1 MNNKL
6 TTCKLGQVLNRFM
19 VWFETHSSCILTR
32 GITLSSLSGTAI
44 AFQEFFAEL
53 FLPRGE
59 QWIKAYNAAL
69 LKILQFDLHYYSQ
82 EPQEG
87 LDLDLL
93 VPDYSQQVLEH
104 SRLIWTPYLLQ
115 NLYLCNICICVI
127 FVIVQYLYF
136 YIIYI
141 CAIFVFVVTHVG
153 THSSTFHLWAEAED
167 MLCVQS
173 SSKDRNI
180 PKGWLA
186 ISICYKK
193 KNNKIIWDECSTG
206 YHTIILGL

>member
-1 MNNKL
+1 MNKKF

-59 QWIKAYNAAL
+59 QWIKAYKRCAFKNIAIWLTL
-69 LKILQFDLHYYSQ
+69 LFSGASRGTWPWSSSAWLQPAGIGAFKI
-82 EPQEG
+82 
-87 LDLDLL
+87 
-93 VPDYSQQVLEH
+93 
-104 SRLIWTPYLLQ
+104 
-115 NLYLCNICICVI
+115 NLNILFVAI
-127 FVIVQYLYF
+127 FVFLQYSYS
-136 YIIYI
+136 YNIYI

-153 THSSTFHLWAEAED
+153 THSSIFHLWAEAED
-167 MLCVQS
+167 MS
-173 SSKDRNI
+173 SVPSPKDRNI

-186 ISICYKK
+186 ISICYKEK
-193 KNNKIIWDECSTG
+193 TTRSSEMNVAPVIKQSS
-206 YHTIILGL
+206 

>member
-1 MNNKL
+1 MDELCWRQTILIKWNIMNNKF
-6 TTCKLGQVLNRFM
+6 TTCNLGQVLNRFM

-59 QWIKAYNAAL
+59 QWIKAYKRCAF
-69 LKILQFDLHYYSQ
+69 KILQFDRHYYPQ

-104 SRLIWTPYLLQ
+104 SRLIWTSYLLQ
-115 NLYLCNICICVI
+115 HLYLCNICICT
-127 FVIVQYLYF
+127 
-136 YIIYI
+136 
-141 CAIFVFVVTHVG
+141 IFVFVLIVV
-153 THSSTFHLWAEAED
+153 F
-167 MLCVQS
+167 ML
-173 SSKDRNI
+173 
-180 PKGWLA
+180 
-186 ISICYKK
+186 
-193 KNNKIIWDECSTG
+193 
-206 YHTIILGL
+206 